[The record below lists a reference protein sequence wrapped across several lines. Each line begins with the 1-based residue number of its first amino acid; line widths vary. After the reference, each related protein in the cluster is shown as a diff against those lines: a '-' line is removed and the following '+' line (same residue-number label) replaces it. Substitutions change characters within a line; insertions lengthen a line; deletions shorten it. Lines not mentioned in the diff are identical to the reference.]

1 MRGKQKMD
9 EIQLAIE
16 ESQSSVRQNID
27 LVIQRGDKLEELNEK
42 SDALQAESRLF
53 KKQARR
59 VQRRMYWANLKTNCI
74 FILIFAFIIWII
86 VSVTCGFDFH
96 KCKSGYYN

>member
-1 MRGKQKMD
+1 MKGKTKMD
-9 EIQLAIE
+9 EISLAIE

-27 LVIQRGDKLEELNEK
+27 LVIQRGDKLDDLNEK
-42 SDALQAESRLF
+42 SDALQVESRLF
-53 KKQARR
+53 RKQARR
-59 VQRRMYWANLKTNCI
+59 VQRRMYCAKLKTNCI

-86 VSVTCGFDFH
+86 VSITCGFDFH